1 MRQAELMGSGA
12 LALAVAEAVAVAV
25 VDDAHRLRPPL
36 RPARRPTA
44 GGESQMSAP
53 QSTRQRLRLS
63 TYPSM

>member
-12 LALAVAEAVAVAV
+12 VVVAEAVAI

-36 RPARRPTA
+36 RPARCCWWREP
-44 GGESQMSAP
+44 MSAP
-53 QSTRQRLRLS
+53 QSTRPRLRLG